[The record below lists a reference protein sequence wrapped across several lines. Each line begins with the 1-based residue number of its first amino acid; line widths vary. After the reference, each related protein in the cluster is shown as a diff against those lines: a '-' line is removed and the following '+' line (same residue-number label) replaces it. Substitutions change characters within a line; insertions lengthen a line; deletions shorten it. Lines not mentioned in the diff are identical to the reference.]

1 MSSKLLMNNI
11 VGGDNMQIQKGTVT
25 ATAESQDITITGLS
39 FVPNIVFVRI
49 ISDISTLSR
58 SLCWIY
64 TPYATFS
71 SRTDSEGINANEGIA
86 GLNSYLDKG
95 YNKGVQKIKL
105 IDGGFQFDTINGAYG
120 PIRQGDQFEWVAI
133 KYE

>member
-25 ATAESQDITITGLS
+25 ATLQNDNIKVTGLT
-39 FVPNIVFVRI
+39 FIPNIIFVRI
-49 ISDISTLSR
+49 ISDISTSAC
-58 SLCWIY
+58 SLCWVY

-71 SRTDSEGINANEGIA
+71 SRTDSNGINKGIT
-86 GLNSYLDKG
+86 GVNSYLDKG
-95 YNKGVQKIKL
+95 YNKGLQKIKL
-105 IDGGFQFDTINGAYG
+105 IDGGFQFDTIDIVYG
-120 PIRQGDQFEWVAI
+120 FIRQGDQFEWVAI

>member
-25 ATAESQDITITGLS
+25 ATVDNQEITITGLS
-39 FVPNIVFVRI
+39 FIPNIILVRI
-49 ISDISTLSR
+49 ISDIPTVAC
-58 SLCWIY
+58 SLCWVY
-64 TPYATFS
+64 TPYARFS
-71 SRTDSEGINANEGIA
+71 SRTDSNGINAGITGA
-86 GLNSYLDKG
+86 NSYLDKG

-105 IDGGFQFDTINGAYG
+105 IDGGFQFDTIDTSYG

>member
-25 ATAESQDITITGLS
+25 ASVDNDNIVVTGLA
-39 FVPNIVFVRI
+39 FVPNLVVVRI
-49 ISDISTLSR
+49 ISDIPTNAC
-58 SLCWIY
+58 SLCWVY
-64 TPYATFS
+64 TSYATFS
-71 SRTDSEGINANEGIA
+71 SRTDSAGINA
-86 GLNSYLDKG
+86 GLTGANAYLDKG
-95 YNKGVQKIKL
+95 YNKGQQKIRL
-105 IDGGFQFDTINGAYG
+105 VDGGFQFDSIDSSYG